1 MANVTSTQIVQ
12 DGPRNVVVKVEGIL
26 DTSDLSSTVIVD
38 PATLGGMDNTGAI
51 KALGLIV
58 NRIQFSVEDGLEC
71 RLAWDAT
78 VPTRMVELQG
88 RGTEKYELFGGLTN
102 NSGAGRTGKILLST
116 QGWSSPVIPLSFSL
130 ILSLKKQGTL

>member
-1 MANVTSTQIVQ
+1 MANSVNTQIIQ

-26 DTSDLSSTVIVD
+26 DTSDLASTVIVD
-38 PATLGGMDNTGAI
+38 PAILTGMDNTGTL

-58 NRIQFSVEDGLEC
+58 DRIQFSVEDLLEC

-78 VPTRMVELQG
+78 TPQRMVELAG
-88 RGTEKYELFGGLTN
+88 RGTEKYERFGGLTN

-116 QGWSSPVIPLSFSL
+116 QGWVAAAVLSFTL
-130 ILSLKKQGTL
+130 ILTLKKQGTL